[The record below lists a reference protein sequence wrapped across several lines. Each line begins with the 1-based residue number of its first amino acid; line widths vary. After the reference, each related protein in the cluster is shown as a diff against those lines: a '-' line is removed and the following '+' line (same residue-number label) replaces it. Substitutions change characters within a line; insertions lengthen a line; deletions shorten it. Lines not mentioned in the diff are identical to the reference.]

1 MSGWRCRAYRAW
13 LVDAA
18 AGDLAGH
25 RQDRLNAHLA
35 VCAGCAA
42 DLAALRDVPALL
54 STSAVPDPGEDVWR
68 RQRLVI
74 GRAIRQ
80 ATPPQPVWIA
90 WQLWA
95 ERWSAL
101 RMPVTAVVS
110 VALALAV
117 LRVALPGVRHA
128 PRPPAPQA
136 ATLDTDALGEL
147 SDVVRVVAS
156 HDEVLSLNPHEDDPS
171 RVAPALYSPPAPTNE
186 PLLFEAYD
194 LDDDALNGVDDL
206 LGDVT

>member
-18 AGDLAGH
+18 AGHLTSH
-25 RQDRLNAHLA
+25 RQHRLDAHLA
-35 VCAGCAA
+35 ICAVCAA
-42 DLAALRDVPALL
+42 DLETLRDVPGLL

-68 RQRLVI
+68 RQREAI
-74 GRAIRQ
+74 SRAIRH
-80 ATPPQPVWIA
+80 APPPQPRWIA

-95 ERWSAL
+95 EGWPVW
-101 RMPVTAVVS
+101 RMPVAALVS
-110 VALALAV
+110 IALALVA
-117 LRVALPGVRHA
+117 LRVVPLRVRHVS
-128 PRPPAPQA
+128 RPPTPQA
-136 ATLDTDALGEL
+136 GTLDTEALGEL
-147 SDVVRVVAS
+147 SDVVAP
-156 HDEVLSLNPHEDDPS
+156 HDEVLSLSPHEDDPLL
-171 RVAPALYSPPAPTNE
+171 AATALQGAPAPTSE

>member
-18 AGDLAGH
+18 AGDLASH

-35 VCAGCAA
+35 VCAVCAA

-68 RQRLVI
+68 RQRQAI

-80 ATPPQPVWIA
+80 ATPPQPAWIA
-90 WQLWA
+90 WQLWVD
-95 ERWSAL
+95 RWSAW
-101 RMPVTAVVS
+101 RMPVAAVVS
-110 VALALAV
+110 VALALVV
-117 LRVALPGVRHA
+117 LRLAPPRARRA
-128 PRPPAPQA
+128 PRPPTPQV
-136 ATLDTDALGEL
+136 ATLDTEALSEL
-147 SDVVRVVAS
+147 SDVVAP
-156 HDEVLSLNPHEDDPS
+156 HDEVLSLS
-171 RVAPALYSPPAPTNE
+171 A

-194 LDDDALNGVDDL
+194 LDDDALYGVDDL

>member
-18 AGDLAGH
+18 AGDLASH

-35 VCAGCAA
+35 VCAVCAA

-68 RQRLVI
+68 RQRQAI

-80 ATPPQPVWIA
+80 ATPPQPAWIA
-90 WQLWA
+90 WQLWVD
-95 ERWSAL
+95 RWSAW
-101 RMPVTAVVS
+101 RMPVAAVVS
-110 VALALAV
+110 VALALVV
-117 LRVALPGVRHA
+117 LRLAPLRARRA
-128 PRPPAPQA
+128 PRPPTPQV
-136 ATLDTDALGEL
+136 ATLDTEALSEL
-147 SDVVRVVAS
+147 SDVVAP
-156 HDEVLSLNPHEDDPS
+156 HDEVLSLS
-171 RVAPALYSPPAPTNE
+171 A

-194 LDDDALNGVDDL
+194 LDDDALDGVDDL